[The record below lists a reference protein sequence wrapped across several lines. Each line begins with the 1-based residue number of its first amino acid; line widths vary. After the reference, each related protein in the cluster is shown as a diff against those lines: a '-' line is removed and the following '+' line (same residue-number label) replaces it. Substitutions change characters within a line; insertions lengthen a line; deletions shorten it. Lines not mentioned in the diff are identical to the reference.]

1 VNNIDTT
8 RLLLEMRAMALRA
21 QQAPEAAAG
30 MAAGAAAVGA
40 PRFGDAVK
48 AAVSQVNAMQQNAQS
63 MVTAFEAGEPG
74 TDLTR
79 VMLEVQKAGLA
90 FRAMTEVRNKLVS
103 AYQEIMN
110 MPV

>member
-1 VNNIDTT
+1 MNNIDAT
-8 RLLLEMRAMALRA
+8 RLLLEMRTLALKA
-21 QQAPEAAAG
+21 QQAPDVTPAAG
-30 MAAGAAAVGA
+30 GAAA
-40 PRFGDAVK
+40 PRFGEAVK
-48 AAVSQVNAMQQNAQS
+48 AAVGQVNAMQKNAEGL
-63 MVTAFEAGEPG
+63 VAAFEAGDPG

-90 FRAMTEVRNKLVS
+90 FRAMTEVRNKLVN